1 MDQRAELDMLRQ
13 RNLCHRSEEGLI
25 NMNSGLAQVVI
36 GVRRSGKSTLCF
48 NALESAGKKY
58 AYVNFDDERLYG
70 IGAEDLNDVLQVL
83 YSIYGDF
90 THLFMDEVQNVDGWH
105 LFANRL
111 LRQGL
116 GLIITGS
123 NSRLLS
129 SELAT
134 HLTGRH
140 HTIELLPFSFA
151 DWCNYFNISTSPL
164 TTKNCGL
171 MMGAFDKYMKQGG
184 FPELLTES
192 GPGTYINDLFN
203 AIVSRDIVHRF
214 KIRDIKTFEQMAGHL
229 LNVSPSIL
237 SKERLMETFGIR
249 SRRTLG
255 NYLSYLTRTYLL
267 CTLQK
272 YSAKSSERASSEKAY
287 AIDVAFMNERENA
300 FAGENLGW
308 RLETMVY
315 LELRRRAKL
324 SGDDL
329 YYFNNGSAEADFVV
343 CRGNRAKAVY
353 QVSYD
358 VSNEKTLKRELHEAE
373 VAARAT
379 GAESLY
385 LITDRLQDSFDI
397 GDYKVEVVPG
407 WKFAAYR
414 EIGSL

>member
-358 VSNEKTLKRELHEAE
+358 VSNEKTLKRELHGAE